1 LDKKFGVPVEE
12 AVELLA
18 YAASRGLTPAGITFH
33 VGSQCKSLNSW
44 RSALEDVLSVW
55 DRASTTHPLRML
67 NIGGGFPASHEEQWL
82 QPGTIMD
89 FVIDQVE
96 RTFPAGVELV
106 AEPGRGLVA
115 DAGVLVTTVIG
126 KGTRTGTQWVYV
138 DVGVFNGL
146 MEVIGGIG
154 YKYQS
159 VSDGPTQPWTV
170 AGPSCDSM
178 DVIAENVMLPDL
190 QVGDR
195 VVIYPAGAYTTA
207 YAAPF
212 NGAVVPNV
220 VLT

>member
-1 LDKKFGVPVEE
+1 MKRNLKLQNRFQG
-12 AVELLA
+12 
-18 YAASRGLTPAGITFH
+18 
-33 VGSQCKSLNSW
+33 KS
-44 RSALEDVLSVW
+44 
-55 DRASTTHPLRML
+55 
-67 NIGGGFPASHEEQWL
+67 
-82 QPGTIMD
+82 
-89 FVIDQVE
+89 
-96 RTFPAGVELV
+96 
-106 AEPGRGLVA
+106 LVA